1 MSIFDHLKEYRV
13 IKISLPRIGGDFS
26 EVEAV
31 AQAKSPLIEVTF
43 LPDQLLPET
52 LDTKGICRI
61 ALQTQ
66 QATVLTLNAEIKAVV
81 SDTRLQ
87 LQALDSTTH
96 QQKRAYFRV
105 DADLSISYWT
115 IDNGDS
121 EPCAVQ
127 TVVNISGGG
136 IRIPVNKELSPGRK
150 VGMEIILETPQMRVI
165 ECVAK
170 VVRTFSLGGTLQAA
184 MSFSDIEEDD
194 QDAIVAYC
202 FAEQRRQLRLK
213 VHIMGNAA
221 TG

>member
-13 IKISLPRIGGDFS
+13 VKISLPRIGGDFS
-26 EVEAV
+26 ETEAV
-31 AQAKSPLIEVTF
+31 AQGKSPLIEVTF

-52 LDTKGICRI
+52 LDVQGVCRI
-61 ALQTQ
+61 TLQTQ
-66 QATVLTLNAEIKAVV
+66 QGPVLTLNAEIHELV

-87 LQALDSTTH
+87 LRALDSTSH

-105 DADLSISYWT
+105 DADLSVSYWT
-115 IDNGDS
+115 IDNGESD
-121 EPCAVQ
+121 PCAVQ

-136 IRIPVNKELSPGRK
+136 IRIPVSKELETGRK
-150 VGMEIILETPQMRVI
+150 VGMEIILEAPQMRVI
-165 ECVAK
+165 ECVGK
-170 VVRTFSLGGTLQAA
+170 VVRTFNLGGRLQAA
-184 MSFSDIEEDD
+184 MCFIDIDEDD

-221 TG
+221 AG